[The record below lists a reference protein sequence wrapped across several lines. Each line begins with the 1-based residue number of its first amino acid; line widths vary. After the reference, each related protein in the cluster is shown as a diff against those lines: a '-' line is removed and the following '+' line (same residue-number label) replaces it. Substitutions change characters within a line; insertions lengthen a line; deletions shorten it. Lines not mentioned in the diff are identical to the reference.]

1 MYTISRKQI
10 VIGQTELNH
19 TDFIIVGIIEFLL
32 IKENNYLDPM
42 NLIFIVIRKRYYKD
56 IFYVNARNVIFIM
69 NINNKI
75 SFSLRDN
82 LIIMKLIAITHNIIN
97 KPFK

>member
-32 IKENNYLDPM
+32 IKENNYLDP
-42 NLIFIVIRKRYYKD
+42 
-56 IFYVNARNVIFIM
+56 
-69 NINNKI
+69 
-75 SFSLRDN
+75 
-82 LIIMKLIAITHNIIN
+82 
-97 KPFK
+97 